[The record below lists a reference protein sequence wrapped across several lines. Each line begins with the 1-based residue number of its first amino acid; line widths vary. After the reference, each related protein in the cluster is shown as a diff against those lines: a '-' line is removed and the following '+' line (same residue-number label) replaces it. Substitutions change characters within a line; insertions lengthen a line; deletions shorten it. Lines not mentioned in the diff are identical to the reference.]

1 MLLKIR
7 YSSLKEEKDY
17 FTEVEVKER
26 ASETKKRYQK
36 FAELL
41 EKKDKLDDY
50 YLKIDREKKLLVIP
64 PNEANKQA

>member
-1 MLLKIR
+1 MKIR